1 MAKGLLVRC
10 CLPFSRGNGREQRAS
25 ASRASHD
32 VREKGKATSVA
43 RDEVALIRFR
53 LPPSKS
59 PVMGAIEA
67 KGESVDRFS
76 WKRSTPGWTRE
87 AWSIC
92 WRLPHWGGLLS
103 CRPRVRHSNGGRTE
117 KGG

>member
-10 CLPFSRGNGREQRAS
+10 CLPFIRGNGREQGAS

-59 PVMGAIEA
+59 PVIGAIEA
-67 KGESVDRFS
+67 KGRAWTASLGSDPRRGGPARLGRSVGGYLTSLDVTKES
-76 WKRSTPGWTRE
+76 
-87 AWSIC
+87 
-92 WRLPHWGGLLS
+92 
-103 CRPRVRHSNGGRTE
+103 RT
-117 KGG
+117 